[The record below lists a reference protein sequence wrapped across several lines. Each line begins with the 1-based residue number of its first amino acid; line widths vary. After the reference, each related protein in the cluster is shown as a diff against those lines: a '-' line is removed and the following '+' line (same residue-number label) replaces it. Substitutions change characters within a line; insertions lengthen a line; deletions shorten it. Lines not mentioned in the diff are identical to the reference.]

1 MASNTTDAQD
11 KDQTERRSSDRR
23 TFSRIAPSADF
34 VSQII
39 AEHQHLGWHET
50 PVGAPADSAVTA
62 YENGAKRAVR
72 RMPAGYRTTVI
83 V

>member
-1 MASNTTDAQD
+1 MASNTTDTRD
-11 KDQTERRSSDRR
+11 KNPSDRRSGDRR

-34 VSQII
+34 ISQII
-39 AEHQHLGWHET
+39 AEHQHLGFHDT
-50 PVGAPADSAVTA
+50 PVGAPADAAASA
-62 YENGAKRAVR
+62 YEDVAKRAVR

>member
-1 MASNTTDAQD
+1 MASDG
-11 KDQTERRSSDRR
+11 TETSKHSDRRTGDRR
-23 TFSRIAPSADF
+23 TFSRTAPSADF

-39 AEHQHLGWHET
+39 AEHQHLGWHDT

-62 YENGAKRAVR
+62 YEKSARMAVR

>member
-1 MASNTTDAQD
+1 MASNTTDTRENGPA
-11 KDQTERRSSDRR
+11 ERRSGDRR

-34 VSQII
+34 ISQII
-39 AEHQHLGWHET
+39 AEHQHLGFHDT

-62 YENGAKRAVR
+62 YEKGARMAVR